1 MKRMQPIVLPLLAT
15 LLLAA
20 CTARDR
26 PPQESRE
33 AAKEIDLASARARA
47 SYMVGVDLAND
58 LRPIRDDID
67 LDIVQQ
73 SMRATLS
80 GQKPQL
86 DARQLGDVRRQFT
99 AQLREKREKQALETA
114 ERNRRAGDAFL
125 AANARKPGVVTT
137 PSGLQYQVLRRGSG
151 PRPTASATVSIHYIG
166 RTLDGR
172 EFSNTYAAQH
182 PETLPLPRAMP
193 GLAEAMT
200 LMTPGSRY
208 RFWIPGA
215 LAYGEAGRA
224 GDIGPNATLVFD
236 IELLEAAGGS
246 VE

>member
-1 MKRMQPIVLPLLAT
+1 MKPMGCLLFAT

-20 CTARDR
+20 CHARD
-26 PPQESRE
+26 Q
-33 AAKEIDLASARARA
+33 AAQDSIEDNGKIDLDNDRARA
-47 SYMVGVDLAND
+47 SYVVGVDMANE
-58 LRPIRDDID
+58 LQPIRDEID
-67 LDIVQQ
+67 LDVVQQ

-80 GQKPQL
+80 GRKPQL
-86 DARQLGDVRRQFT
+86 DAKQLDEVRREFT
-99 AQLREKREKQALETA
+99 ARLREKRAQQAREIA
-114 ERNRRAGDAFL
+114 GRNRRAGEAFL
-125 AANARKPGVVTT
+125 AANAGKPGVVSTR
-137 PSGLQYQVLRRGSG
+137 SGLQYQVVHRGSG
-151 PRPTASATVSIHYIG
+151 PRPTASSTVSIHYIG

-208 RFWIPGA
+208 RFWIPGH

-224 GDIGPNATLVFD
+224 GDIEPNATLVFD
-236 IELLEAAGGS
+236 IELLETAGGAKD
-246 VE
+246 

>member
-1 MKRMQPIVLPLLAT
+1 MKRMQPIVLPLLGA

-26 PPQESRE
+26 PAQESRE
-33 AAKEIDLASARARA
+33 AAKEIDLASDRARA

-80 GQKPQL
+80 GHKPQL
-86 DARQLGDVRRQFT
+86 DARQLGEVRRQFT
-99 AQLREKREKQALETA
+99 VQLREKREKQALETA

-182 PETLPLPRAMP
+182 PETLPL
-193 GLAEAMT
+193 
-200 LMTPGSRY
+200 
-208 RFWIPGA
+208 
-215 LAYGEAGRA
+215 
-224 GDIGPNATLVFD
+224 
-236 IELLEAAGGS
+236 
-246 VE
+246 